1 MRLRAVDSVIATV
14 DQALEKQGTTLKA
27 LELWK
32 AQMPTE
38 KEMLPRDK
46 YTLFDRKAKRYRKSI
61 HSRASLSPAE
71 CESDSGC
78 PGETQC

>member
-1 MRLRAVDSVIATV
+1 MRLRAVDSVISTV
-14 DQALEKQGTTLKA
+14 DKALEKQGTTLKA

-61 HSRASLSPAE
+61 HKLPKWTRVSQRINP
-71 CESDSGC
+71 
-78 PGETQC
+78 PGY